1 MNEQTGQQKDLRYL
15 QLLSR
20 QYPNVQA
27 ASSEIINL
35 QAILNLPKGT
45 EHFMSDLHGEYEA
58 FLHIM
63 NNASGAVREKVDIL
77 FQNMVTSEERAQLA
91 TLIYYPELK
100 LKQVQKQEPNLEDW
114 YRVTIY
120 RLIRICKAAS
130 SKYTRSKVRKSLPQD
145 LLSVRR
151 RANAFDEHT
160 ASESRVAMLLLLQ
173 LCVCEGLMMFMWLGA
188 GEAAGQTVV
197 TVAALAGLAGA
208 FYLFQLGACVTVG
221 YVFTDSVGDGMWR
234 QGLNASQMLLGVV
247 LTVPTLVAL
256 FYPGVS
262 GVMLAIAAG
271 LYILSRICYISK
283 GFRIFYTNFPSLL
296 YFILYL
302 CTLEIIPVITILILA
317 REICVN
323 LK

>member
-1 MNEQTGQQKDLRYL
+1 MAANSDTTAMVRASQSASL
-15 QLLSR
+15 
-20 QYPNVQA
+20 PWNVCHEADAPASASDRMLYSSQPPAWTRGVEA
-27 ASSEIINL
+27 ASRVVAPGADSAVLSLVVGVLVLIG
-35 QAILNLPKGT
+35 LNMRHVK
-45 EHFMSDLHGEYEA
+45 
-58 FLHIM
+58 
-63 NNASGAVREKVDIL
+63 RL
-77 FQNMVTSEERAQLA
+77 F
-91 TLIYYPELK
+91 
-100 LKQVQKQEPNLEDW
+100 
-114 YRVTIY
+114 
-120 RLIRICKAAS
+120 
-130 SKYTRSKVRKSLPQD
+130 KSLPQD

-221 YVFTDSVGDGMWR
+221 YVFTDSVGAGLWR

-271 LYILSRICYISK
+271 LYLLSRICYISK
-283 GFRIFYTNFPSLL
+283 GFRIFYNNFPSLL